1 MDRRRTLAALALGV
15 GTAIGGTAVLAA
27 SNPSLPV
34 LRELRWI
41 DPALPHADLVRVLT
55 TEPRECLLTPG
66 DPTVVDRIAIGRAA
80 FGSPLLLGGQAARA
94 GISCASCHRAGR
106 GNPHFVFPGVS
117 GSPGTADVTSSLFS
131 SKRGDG
137 IANPRPIPD
146 LASDPAKVDRDPAS
160 PALRRFIRGQVV
172 EEFDGLEP
180 SPAVLDGLAAYVRAL
195 GGACDGIVPQSA
207 DRDADAARAAIGAAT
222 RSLAAH
228 DVPTAY
234 LMIAAARSTLGRIDE
249 RFAVVSAIDG
259 RLTARDTELRQVQ
272 TLTATDPAAAIA
284 ALERWTIRFGRD
296 VLALRK
302 AESQSLYASATL
314 ETALMATGRH

>member
-1 MDRRRTLAALALGV
+1 MVLIRLRSGSGPVALTTSTPTPNPSAAAGMHAINANTTITMFALG
-15 GTAIGGTAVLAA
+15 A
-27 SNPSLPV
+27 N
-34 LRELRWI
+34 
-41 DPALPHADLVRVLT
+41 
-55 TEPRECLLTPG
+55 
-66 DPTVVDRIAIGRAA
+66 
-80 FGSPLLLGGQAARA
+80 
-94 GISCASCHRAGR
+94 
-106 GNPHFVFPGVS
+106 GNP
-117 GSPGTADVTSSLFS
+117 
-131 SKRGDG
+131 
-137 IANPRPIPD
+137 
-146 LASDPAKVDRDPAS
+146 
-160 PALRRFIRGQVV
+160 
-172 EEFDGLEP
+172 
-180 SPAVLDGLAAYVRAL
+180 AAVRAL